1 MSEFVKIKN
10 NLIENEKKNK
20 KETNWLL
27 SIMATLLFIA
37 SIVLFLNTFVFI
49 NISVVGESMINTL
62 QSGDVV
68 IANRL
73 KEAEH
78 GDIIVLDG
86 VKQNGW
92 IIKRVI
98 GLEGDTVMIKDG
110 KVFLNGEALDEPYA
124 RGVTYAY
131 GVISEGVPVTLE
143 KGQIFYLGD
152 NRVNSSDTRMYG
164 LCTTENV
171 VCVVEN
177 WSLNVRHITS
187 KLVGFFSTT
196 NGH

>member
-1 MSEFVKIKN
+1 MNEFVKIKN
-10 NLIENEKKNK
+10 NLIEDERKNK

-49 NISVVGESMINTL
+49 NISVVGESMLNTL

>member
-10 NLIENEKKNK
+10 NLIEDERQNQ

-27 SIMATLLFIA
+27 SIMASLLFVA

-49 NISVVGESMINTL
+49 NISVVGESMLNTL

-124 RGVTYAY
+124 KGITYAY

-143 KGQIFYLGD
+143 EGQIFYLGD
-152 NRVNSSDTRMYG
+152 NRTNSSDTRMYG

-171 VCVVEN
+171 VCVVED
-177 WSLNVRHITS
+177 WSLNLRHITA
-187 KLVGFFSTT
+187 KLVGFFSTS